1 MSAYFVV
8 LDFKFSFFLSPRKIY
23 TMISLIKQAVVPRT
37 MTRSFSILSQPTV
50 KFPIQKTLL
59 NFNLEVI
66 LAGPHQQTSL
76 FPILGFIQRR
86 FKSRGN
92 TYQPSTLKRKR
103 TFGFLARLRNKNG
116 RKVLARRRAKGRWY
130 LTH

>member
-1 MSAYFVV
+1 M
-8 LDFKFSFFLSPRKIY
+8 FSFAKSFQRSSLAVMGQARAFSLLSNPPMARSVGAFSAPS
-23 TMISLIKQAVVPRT
+23 TFTTSLAHPEQ
-37 MTRSFSILSQPTV
+37 SQPV
-50 KFPIQKTLL
+50 SAF
-59 NFNLEVI
+59 
-66 LAGPHQQTSL
+66 SL
-76 FPILGFIQRR
+76 FSQLIQRR

-103 TFGFLARLRNKNG
+103 TFGFLARLKSKNG